1 MVIEGKKIADI
12 QKEQR
17 QSWDELTVEEHMEIY
32 LRQGIERKEAMKMI
46 AKDRGVG
53 KREIY
58 QILINK
64 EDI

>member
-58 QILINK
+58 QILVNK

>member
-1 MVIEGKKIADI
+1 
-12 QKEQR
+12 
-17 QSWDELTVEEHMEIY
+17 MEIY

-58 QILINK
+58 QILVNK